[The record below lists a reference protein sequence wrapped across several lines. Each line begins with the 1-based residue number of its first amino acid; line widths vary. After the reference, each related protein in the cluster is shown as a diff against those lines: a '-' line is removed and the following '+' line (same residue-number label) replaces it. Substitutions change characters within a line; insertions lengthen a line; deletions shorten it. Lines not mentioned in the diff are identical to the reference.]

1 MYSGEDSFKARLVVR
16 TADLLRFRQLCE
28 NAVGL
33 KLYEFWREM
42 FLLSRDI
49 LGIFESDQL
58 GNAKE
63 TLVREEEVVVLEDL
77 DIAEKVLF
85 IETKKAAQVLK
96 VKNEAI
102 VVTFIFSI

>member
-1 MYSGEDSFKARLVVR
+1 MRECGWVKKTR
-16 TADLLRFRQLCE
+16 
-28 NAVGL
+28 
-33 KLYEFWREM
+33 EFWIEM

-85 IETKKAAQVLK
+85 IETKESSAG
-96 VKNEAI
+96 
-102 VVTFIFSI
+102 S

>member
-1 MYSGEDSFKARLVVR
+1 MFLFPPFSTWFFFPSCCSIFPFFSSLVFSSSWFLVN
-16 TADLLRFRQLCE
+16 LF
-28 NAVGL
+28 
-33 KLYEFWREM
+33 LYEFWREM

-85 IETKKAAQVLK
+85 IETKESSAGC
-96 VKNEAI
+96 
-102 VVTFIFSI
+102 

>member
-1 MYSGEDSFKARLVVR
+1 MNLS
-16 TADLLRFRQLCE
+16 RQLCE
-28 NAVGL
+28 NGAGL
-33 KLYEFWREM
+33 KLVNFGLKM

-49 LGIFESDQL
+49 SGIFESDQL

-96 VKNEAI
+96 VKNEVI
-102 VVTFIFSI
+102 LVTFIF